1 MLVLLDASLKNIEQK
16 DIQQLI
22 SSVFHLICSQQSSLY
37 QLHDEQ
43 LQKLQ

>member
-1 MLVLLDASLKNIEQK
+1 MLVLQDELLKNTEQN

-22 SSVFHLICSQQSSLY
+22 SSVFHLVCSQLSSLY
-37 QLHDEQ
+37 QLYDEQ

>member
-1 MLVLLDASLKNIEQK
+1 MLVLQEASLKNTEQK

-22 SSVFHLICSQQSSLY
+22 SSVFHLICSQLSSLY
-37 QLHDEQ
+37 QLHDAQ